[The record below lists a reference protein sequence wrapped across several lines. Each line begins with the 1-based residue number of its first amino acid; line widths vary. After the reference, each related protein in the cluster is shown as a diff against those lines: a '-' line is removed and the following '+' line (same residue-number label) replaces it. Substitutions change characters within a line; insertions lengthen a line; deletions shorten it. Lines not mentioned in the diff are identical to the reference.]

1 MNKCTESRQFIV
13 NQINWSIQTYW
24 SLFFFKNIQFVDI
37 LVSSS
42 FAFKLSSLVDFCQD
56 VLDVP
61 TIDDDISELYL
72 TSSSYFLVLPS
83 QYI

>member
-1 MNKCTESRQFIV
+1 MNKCTESWQFIL

-37 LVSSS
+37 LVGSS
-42 FAFKLSSLVDFCQD
+42 FAFKISSLVGFYQD

-61 TIDDDISELYL
+61 TMDDEISGLYL
-72 TSSSYFLVLPS
+72 TSSSYSLVVPS